1 MSQNFLKLKL
11 LIPFILLLAS
21 SSSIAEIKVSNKN
34 NSTQKITTQQSINLE
49 NIKNILVKRNLELN
63 SLEELIKASSY
74 NLSSKL
80 SKRYPSL
87 NLNINGLP
95 QYLYSKNYSNKA
107 NNTKTSQY
115 KINPSLDL
123 KWDLIDPQRG
133 LEIKAARNNFEISK
147 NNFEIK
153 KQDLIQEAKSRY
165 HKYQKSVQDEKNAQ
179 ISINLSETSIKDAK
193 SKLEVGV
200 GTKFE
205 VLEANSQLA
214 RDKQLLKEKT
224 IEKEINLFKLKEILN
239 IKSDE
244 KIVLVKKQ
252 SLTGFWVHPL
262 ERNINNGVK
271 NSLSLKNIQLQNSI
285 KDIQAKTFQY
295 ANKPTIFISNSLS
308 SSFAKGSSLTTEID
322 PGLSSSSY
330 SNNISLNFTWRI
342 FNGGQNKNG
351 YKSKVAEG
359 KSEQFKYLNLRN
371 IIQTNINEAFLNLLK
386 SKEKV
391 ISTRQEIISSKE
403 ALKLTRLRYEIGIS
417 TLKDVLVR
425 QEELTLANSKN
436 INAIFNYNINLDK
449 LERLTFL
456 ERSKTCNE
464 NNSANDDLIY
474 SICDD

>member
-11 LIPFILLLAS
+11 LIPFILLLGS

-271 NSLSLKNIQLQNSI
+271 NSLSLRNIQLQNSI

>member
-133 LEIKAARNNFEISK
+133 LEIKSARNNFEISK

>member
-1 MSQNFLKLKL
+1 MPKIFFKFKL
-11 LIPFILLLAS
+11 LIPLILLLAS
-21 SSSIAEIKVSNKN
+21 SSGIAEIKVINKK
-34 NSTQKITTQQSINLE
+34 NSTKKIITQQSVNLE
-49 NIKNILVKRNLELN
+49 NIQNIILKRNLELN
-63 SLEELIKASSY
+63 SLEELIKASSF

-95 QYLYSKNYSNKA
+95 QYLYSKNYSNKS

-123 KWDLIDPQRG
+123 RWDLIDPQRG
-133 LEIKAARNNFEISK
+133 LEIKTARNNFEISK

-165 HKYQKSVQDEKNAQ
+165 HNYQKSVQDEKNAQ
-179 ISINLSETSIKDAK
+179 IAVNLSETSINDAK

-205 VLEANSQLA
+205 VLEAKSQLT

-224 IEKEINLFKLKEILN
+224 IEKEINLLKLKEILN
-239 IKSDE
+239 IKSTDE
-244 KIVLVKKQ
+244 ILIREKQ
-252 SLTGFWVHPL
+252 TLTGFWFHPI
-262 ERNINNGVK
+262 EKNINNGLK
-271 NSLSLKNIQLQNSI
+271 YSYSLKNIELQKSN
-285 KDIQAKTFQY
+285 KYLQAKTFNN
-295 ANKPTIFISNSLS
+295 ANKPIIFISNSLS
-308 SSFAKGSSLTTEID
+308 SSFTKGSSLTTEID

-330 SNNISLNFTWRI
+330 SNNISLNFTWKI

-359 KSEQFKYLNLRN
+359 LSEKFNYLNLSN

-386 SKEKV
+386 NKEKV
-391 ISTRQEIISSKE
+391 ISTRQEITSSEE
-403 ALKLTRLRYEIGIS
+403 ALKLTRLRYEVGIS
-417 TLKDVLVR
+417 TLKDVLIR
-425 QEELTLANSKN
+425 QKELTLAKSKN

-456 ERSKTCNE
+456 EKSNTCNE
-464 NNSANDDLIY
+464 NNTAKEDLIY
-474 SICDD
+474 SICDY

>member
-252 SLTGFWVHPL
+252 SLKGFWVHPL

>member
-21 SSSIAEIKVSNKN
+21 SSSIAEVKVSTKN
-34 NSTQKITTQQSINLE
+34 DSTKKITTQQSINLE
-49 NIKNILVKRNLELN
+49 NIQNIIIKRNLELN

-308 SSFAKGSSLTTEID
+308 SSLTKGSSLTTEID

-330 SNNISLNFTWRI
+330 SNNISLNFTWKI

-351 YKSKVAEG
+351 YKSKIAEG
-359 KSEQFKYLNLRN
+359 KSEEFKYLNLRN

-403 ALKLTRLRYEIGIS
+403 ALKLTRMRYEIGIS

-464 NNSANDDLIY
+464 NDSANDDLIY